1 METVQ
6 NSRNGIKELPDILI
20 SQIAAGEVIERPASV
35 VKELVENAIDAGAQ
49 RIEIRLEGGGIKK
62 IMIIDDGCG
71 IEKDELPLAV
81 KRHATSKVRSLMDL
95 ESVASMGFRGEAL
108 ASIASVAD
116 LKITSR
122 TEQADSAWSIFQG
135 EIEPAA
141 GTRGTRIEVSDL
153 FYKTPARRKFLKA
166 ETTELARC
174 MDCIERLAIS
184 HPEIEFIV
192 ASAGRTLLSL
202 PRSDAEQRMLRMLP
216 KEFVQEHRGV
226 LSETPSVRLYGWVGL
241 PTIAKNRTEDQYFFV
256 NGRFVKDKVLNHAVR
271 QAYQDVLH
279 GHSQPLYCL
288 FLDIDPHLVDVNV
301 HPAKSEVRFRE
312 SQAVHQFV
320 FHALEEAIAL
330 TKIQTPESSES
341 VSVDE
346 NGVIQESKPTFGG
359 NFSGEQN
366 FHKPKIQRKSI
377 ENYLDF
383 VDTRGVGVPS
393 AFSTPIPSKSQ
404 KPGTIASAAEG
415 SRKFYE
421 NQRAPNE
428 TVRAFNSGHPQ
439 PLGRAVGQV
448 RGNFI
453 IAENENEVILVDM
466 HAAHERI
473 LYEQLKKAWDSQGME
488 VQNLLIPFVFSVTP
502 EQMSIFEEHREDL
515 EKLGLH
521 LSAASA
527 NQLSLRGAPAILSK
541 AVSKDGADL
550 VRGVLDDL
558 GTYGDSLLV
567 EEKRNKVLATM
578 ACHGAVRVN
587 RILTIPEMDAILRQ
601 MEATERADQC
611 NHGRPTWVVINDK
624 TLDDF
629 FMRGK

>member
-35 VKELVENAIDAGAQ
+35 VKELIENAIDAGAQ

-116 LKITSR
+116 LRITSR

-153 FYKTPARRKFLKA
+153 FYKTPARRKFLKT

-174 MDCIERLAIS
+174 MVGIERLAIS
-184 HPEIEFIV
+184 HPEIEFV
-192 ASAGRTLLSL
+192 VVSAGRTLLSL

-226 LSETPSVRLYGWVGL
+226 MSETPSVRLYGWVGL

-346 NGVIQESKPTFGG
+346 NGVIQESKPSFGG
-359 NFSGEQN
+359 SFQGEQS

-383 VDTRGVGVPS
+383 VDTRGVGVQLLFPLRYLR
-393 AFSTPIPSKSQ
+393 KVR
-404 KPGTIASAAEG
+404 
-415 SRKFYE
+415 SR
-421 NQRAPNE
+421 
-428 TVRAFNSGHPQ
+428 
-439 PLGRAVGQV
+439 
-448 RGNFI
+448 
-453 IAENENEVILVDM
+453 
-466 HAAHERI
+466 
-473 LYEQLKKAWDSQGME
+473 EQL
-488 VQNLLIPFVFSVTP
+488 LPLP
-502 EQMSIFEEHREDL
+502 REA
-515 EKLGLH
+515 KN
-521 LSAASA
+521 S
-527 NQLSLRGAPAILSK
+527 
-541 AVSKDGADL
+541 
-550 VRGVLDDL
+550 
-558 GTYGDSLLV
+558 T
-567 EEKRNKVLATM
+567 RNKELRTKPS
-578 ACHGAVRVN
+578 GP
-587 RILTIPEMDAILRQ
+587 LTAAIR
-601 MEATERADQC
+601 
-611 NHGRPTWVVINDK
+611 NP
-624 TLDDF
+624 
-629 FMRGK
+629 